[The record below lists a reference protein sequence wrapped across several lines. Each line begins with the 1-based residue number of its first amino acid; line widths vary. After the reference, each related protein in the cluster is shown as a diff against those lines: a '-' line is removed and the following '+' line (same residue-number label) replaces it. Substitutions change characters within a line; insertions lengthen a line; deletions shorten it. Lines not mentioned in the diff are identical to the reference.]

1 MSNEVRDFVVGEDVK
16 CPVCG
21 GKMKKSGSQKGKSKF
36 SCVNCGYE
44 I

>member
-1 MSNEVRDFVVGEDVK
+1 MPKEVKDFVVGQDVR
-16 CPVCG
+16 CPICG
-21 GKMKKSGSQKGKSKF
+21 EEMRISGSQKGKSKF